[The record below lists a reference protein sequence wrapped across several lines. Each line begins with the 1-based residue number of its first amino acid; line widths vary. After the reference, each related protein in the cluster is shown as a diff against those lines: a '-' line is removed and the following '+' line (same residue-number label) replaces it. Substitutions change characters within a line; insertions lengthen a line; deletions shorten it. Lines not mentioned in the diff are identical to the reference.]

1 MRRTFKINKFYV
13 IFINKLKIMR
23 KIVRLT
29 ERDLSRIVRRVI
41 SEDNSNILMT
51 MDEQTMVDD
60 EIYDQVEN
68 LMGGYGDKNIKKE
81 LSGKWTLTFKDSP
94 IDGGRVVK
102 NGDAVLD
109 FYVNG
114 RKEFTHIGRYRHFTD
129 FPKSGNFKIITTM
142 YNHSEAGPTPRYK
155 IDIMK

>member
-1 MRRTFKINKFYV
+1 
-13 IFINKLKIMR
+13 MR
-23 KIVRLT
+23 KIIRLT

-51 MDEQTMVDD
+51 MDEQMMVDY
-60 EIYDQVEN
+60 EIYEEVED

-81 LSGKWTLTFKDSP
+81 LSGKWTLTFKDSGP
-94 IDGGRVVK
+94 VK
-102 NGDAVLD
+102 NGSAVLD

-114 RKEFTHIGRYRHFTD
+114 RKEFTYIGRDRYFSN

-142 YNHSEAGPTPRYK
+142 FNHSEAGPTPRYK